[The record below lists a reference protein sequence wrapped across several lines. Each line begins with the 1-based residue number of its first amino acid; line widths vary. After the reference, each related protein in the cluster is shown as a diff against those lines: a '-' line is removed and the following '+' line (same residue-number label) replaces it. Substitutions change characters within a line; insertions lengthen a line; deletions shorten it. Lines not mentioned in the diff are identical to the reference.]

1 MTLNRMTLDVSISVP
16 VPAFDF
22 VFLPWVQCSLTMMF
36 NQSFSLTMLL
46 DDLSL
51 ILCCSKPS
59 LIILYLWRCTIQKEG
74 VVDKGQGIDWVG
86 SRGLFCCLFLS
97 AMTLNWTSGKTEN
110 SYLINDES
118 FIVMDL
124 TRLAYWVQ
132 LLIVIW
138 KAFGVSPLSALVRCW
153 MVNCCC
159 LPWH

>member
-1 MTLNRMTLDVSISVP
+1 MFLFQFLFLLLISCFFLESNALWRWCLIRVSLWRCYSI
-16 VPAFDF
+16 
-22 VFLPWVQCSLTMMF
+22 WV
-36 NQSFSLTMLL
+36 
-46 DDLSL
+46 DLSL